1 MRRSGSES
9 VGARFSKG
17 SESEDGKKRTEKR
30 GHASRLRGRESGGK
44 LFKKGHLGSNKPLY
58 FFLYR

>member
-1 MRRSGSES
+1 